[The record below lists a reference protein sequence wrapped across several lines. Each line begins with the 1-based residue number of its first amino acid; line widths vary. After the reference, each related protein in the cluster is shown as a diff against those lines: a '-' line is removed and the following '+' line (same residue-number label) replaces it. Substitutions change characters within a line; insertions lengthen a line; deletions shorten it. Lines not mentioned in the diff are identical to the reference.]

1 MEHIQSLDDPRVA
14 AYRNLPDRTLRGE
27 SIFLAEGRLLAERL
41 LASRYEVESV
51 FVSTDYY
58 EDFRRL
64 TPAGVPL
71 YVAEEALLLEI
82 VGFPFHRGALAV
94 GRRGRPTTFEELLA
108 PAEDARQF
116 RLAICPE
123 ITKPENMGLIF
134 RNAAAF
140 GLGGI
145 LLGERCCDPF
155 SRRAM
160 RVSMG
165 ATLRVPFC
173 KTESLRESLQTLTL
187 RREFPLYAA
196 VLDPA
201 AKTIGDVSWPS
212 HCGILLG
219 NEMDGL
225 DTSILEW
232 CDHRVTIPITD
243 RVDSLNLGVASGIF
257 MFAMQSN
264 LSSSVL
270 DDRDGKMDKRH
281 NL

>member
-1 MEHIQSLDDPRVA
+1 MDIIQSLDDPRVA

-51 FVSTDYY
+51 FVSTEYY
-58 EDFRRL
+58 EEFRRL

-71 YVAEEALLLEI
+71 YVAEEPLLLTI

-94 GRRGRPTTFEELLA
+94 GRRGRPMTLYELVA
-108 PAEDARQF
+108 PADDLPRF

-134 RNAAAF
+134 RDAAAF
-140 GLGGI
+140 GLSGV

-155 SRRAM
+155 SRRSM

-165 ATLRVPFC
+165 AVLQVPFC
-173 KTESLRESLQTLTL
+173 KVEDLQASLTNIKQ
-187 RREFPLYAA
+187 RREFTLYAA
-196 VLDPA
+196 ILDA
-201 AKTIGDVSWPS
+201 TARKLHEIEWPP

-225 DTSILEW
+225 DPASLAL

-243 RVDSLNLGVASGIF
+243 KVDSLNLGVAAGII
-257 MFAMQSN
+257 MYAMQTGN
-264 LSSSVL
+264 Q
-270 DDRDGKMDKRH
+270 
-281 NL
+281 NEY

>member
-1 MEHIQSLDDPRVA
+1 MLKHNLRITLTNVNMELIQSLDDPRIA

-27 SIFLAEGRLLAERL
+27 SIFLAEGVLLVERL
-41 LASRYEVESV
+41 LKSRYEVESV

-58 EDFRRL
+58 EQFRRL
-64 TPAGVPL
+64 TPEDVPL
-71 YVAEEALLLEI
+71 YVAEGPLLLQI

-94 GRRGRPTTFEELLA
+94 GRRGRPTTFDEFFT
-108 PAEDARQF
+108 PAESLPRF
-116 RLAICPE
+116 RLAVCPE

-140 GLGGI
+140 GLSGV

-165 ATLRVPFC
+165 AVLQVPFC
-173 KTESLRESLQTLTL
+173 KTDHLQESLRSIKT

-196 VLDPA
+196 VLNPHA
-201 AKTIGDVSWPS
+201 IKLHEVAWTS
-212 HCGILLG
+212 HCGVLLG

-225 DTSILEW
+225 DDAALAL

-243 RVDSLNLGVASGIF
+243 KVDSLNLGVAAGIF
-257 MFAMQSN
+257 MFAMQKEQ
-264 LSSSVL
+264 L
-270 DDRDGKMDKRH
+270 
-281 NL
+281 

>member
-1 MEHIQSLDDPRVA
+1 MDIIQSLDDPRVA

-27 SIFLAEGRLLAERL
+27 SIFLAEGRLLTKRL

-51 FVSTDYY
+51 FVSREYC
-58 EDFRRL
+58 EEFRRL
-64 TPAGVPL
+64 TPDEATL
-71 YVAEEALLLEI
+71 YVAEESLLLAI

-94 GRRGRPTTFEELLA
+94 GRRGRPATLDEFLATTDVL
-108 PAEDARQF
+108 PRF

-140 GLGGI
+140 GLNGV
-145 LLGERCCDPF
+145 LLGERSCDPF

-165 ATLRVPFC
+165 AVLQLPFC
-173 KTESLRESLQTLTL
+173 KVENLRESLLHLKQHRDFTL
-187 RREFPLYAA
+187 FAA
-196 VLDPA
+196 VIDENARRLHEILWPA
-201 AKTIGDVSWPS
+201 

-225 DTSILEW
+225 DAASLAL
-232 CDHRVTIPITD
+232 CDHRVTIPITNN
-243 RVDSLNLGVASGIF
+243 VDSLNLGVAAGIF
-257 MFAMQSN
+257 MFAMQKDNSE
-264 LSSSVL
+264 
-270 DDRDGKMDKRH
+270 
-281 NL
+281 

>member
-1 MEHIQSLDDPRVA
+1 MDIIESLDDPRVA

-27 SIFLAEGRLLAERL
+27 SIFLAEGILLAERL
-41 LASRYEVESV
+41 LASSYEVESV
-51 FVSTDYY
+51 FVSTEFY
-58 EDFRRL
+58 EQFRRL
-64 TPAGVPL
+64 TPEGVSI
-71 YVAEEALLLEI
+71 YVAEEPLLLQI

-94 GRRGRPTTFEELLA
+94 GRRGRPMTLDELFA
-108 PAEDARQF
+108 PAEVQPQF
-116 RLAICPE
+116 RLVICPE
-123 ITKPENMGLIF
+123 ITKPENMGLVF

-140 GLGGI
+140 GMNGV

-165 ATLRVPFC
+165 AVLQVPFC
-173 KTESLRESLQTLTL
+173 KVENLQESLRSIKD

-196 VLDPA
+196 ILDEKA
-201 AKTIGDVSWPS
+201 HKLHEVRWPS

-225 DTSILEW
+225 DTASLAL

-243 RVDSLNLGVASGIF
+243 KVDSLNLGVAAGIF
-257 MFAMQSN
+257 MFAMQKER
-264 LSSSVL
+264 V
-270 DDRDGKMDKRH
+270 
-281 NL
+281 